1 MNRKRGSSRNAS
13 RGRDIPPRRP
23 LADIAGVLS
32 LYPRDISDFVKSLFL
47 MLVTAVAVAAGEL
60 PDFRPMVAEAVKRGD
75 AKVVIP
81 RGTYRLA
88 PAEGSKA
95 VWSLTGVHDIE
106 IEANGV
112 TLVATKLTRAVGLHA
127 CRNVTIQGLTV
138 DYDPLPFT
146 QGEVA
151 AVAEDKSWIDVKLHA
166 GYPRQPYSR
175 IDVVDPVTR
184 YRKKGMPFLWGTR
197 AEMKG
202 EDTVRVT
209 LKDIGNAAK
218 VGDLASLNT
227 GPGEGGIP
235 HAVAMDRCA
244 HIIFRGLT
252 VHSAPGMGIVEADG
266 DGGNEY
272 LACRVVPG
280 PKPSGASEERLLSTS
295 WDAMQTKT
303 VRRGPHVEGCEIAG
317 AGDDSWSVQSS
328 DFMVLKKES
337 NRLVIACRDEYTLG
351 VETGDRL
358 IARGGGP
365 AVTIIGRRELSR
377 EAAQLA
383 PEILAKLE
391 DAPAWSEW
399 RVSPKCLEVAFESG
413 PPFEAGESIFSPD
426 RMGNGFVFIKNRL
439 HSSGRL
445 LLKAAGRV
453 EDNVLDTPHALT
465 VCPELP
471 ANAAAGIDGLVIRGN
486 RILRA
491 GWFCAAPWSASAGA
505 LSITAGG
512 HGQTLRGP
520 GIFMNL
526 VIEDNVFEDC
536 SGPNL
541 VMSSVQGAVVKG
553 NRFIRPGHENPN
565 PTGASYGIAKDAVV
579 WIAECEGLQMEKNP
593 AIDPGPFV
601 KPVEVIRP
609 SGP

>member
-1 MNRKRGSSRNAS
+1 M
-13 RGRDIPPRRP
+13 
-23 LADIAGVLS
+23 LAMAV
-32 LYPRDISDFVKSLFL
+32 VA
-47 MLVTAVAVAAGEL
+47 TAADL
-60 PDFRPMVAEAVKRGD
+60 PDFRPMVADAVKRGD

-81 RGTYRLA
+81 RGTYRLE

-95 VWSLTGVHDIE
+95 VWSLTGAHDIE
-106 IEANGV
+106 IEAHGV
-112 TLVATKLTRAVGLHA
+112 NLVSTTLTRALSLHA
-127 CRNVTIQGLTV
+127 CHNVTIHGLTV

-175 IDVVDPVTR
+175 IDVVDPATR
-184 YRKKGMPFLWGTR
+184 YRKKGMPCLWGTR
-197 AEMKG
+197 AEMQG
-202 EDTVRVT
+202 VDMVRIT

-218 VGDLASLNT
+218 IGDLASLNT
-227 GPGEGGIP
+227 GPSEGGIP

-244 HIIFRGLT
+244 HIVFHGLM

-280 PKPSGASEERLLSTS
+280 PRPAGATQERLLSTS

-303 VRRGPHVEGCEIAG
+303 VRRGPRVEGCEIAE

-328 DFMVLKKES
+328 DFMVLKKEP
-337 NRLVIACRDEYTLG
+337 NKLVVACRDEYTIG

-358 IARGGGP
+358 MASSSGP
-365 AVTIIGRRELSR
+365 AARITARRELSR
-377 EAAQLA
+377 ESAQLA
-383 PEILAKLE
+383 PETLAKLK

-399 RVSPKCLEVAFESG
+399 RVSPKCVELGFESD
-413 PPFEAGESIFSPD
+413 PPFKVGDSVFSPD

-445 LLKAAGRV
+445 LIKAAGRV

-465 VCPELP
+465 VCPEVP
-471 ANAAAGIDGLVIRGN
+471 GDAAAGIDGLVIRRN
-486 RILRA
+486 KIQRA
-491 GWFCAAPWSASAGA
+491 GWFCPAPWSASAGA

-512 HGQTLRGP
+512 HAQKLRAA
-520 GIFMNL
+520 GIFTNL

-541 VMSSVQGAVVKG
+541 VMSSVRGAVVKG
-553 NRFIRPGHENPN
+553 NRFIRPGHEMPN
-565 PTGASYGIAKDAVV
+565 ATGASYGIAKDAVV
-579 WIAECEGLQMEKNP
+579 WIAECEGLQIEGNP
-593 AIDPGPFV
+593 VSAPGPFA
-601 KPVEVIRP
+601 KQVEVIRP
-609 SGP
+609 PTVPAGP

>member
-1 MNRKRGSSRNAS
+1 M
-13 RGRDIPPRRP
+13 
-23 LADIAGVLS
+23 
-32 LYPRDISDFVKSLFL
+32 
-47 MLVTAVAVAAGEL
+47 AVAAVAAEL

-95 VWSLTGVHDIE
+95 VWSLTGAHDIE
-106 IEANGV
+106 IEAEGV
-112 TLVATKLTRAVGLHA
+112 TLVATKLTRALGLHG
-127 CRNVTIQGLTV
+127 CRNVKIHGLTV

-151 AVAEDKSWIDVKLHA
+151 AVAEDKSWIEVKLHA

-175 IDVVDPVTR
+175 IDVVDRSTR

-202 EDTVRVT
+202 EDTVRIT

-227 GPGEGGIP
+227 GPGEGWIP
-235 HAVAMDRCA
+235 HAVAMDRCSG
-244 HIIFRGLT
+244 IVFRGLT

-280 PKPSGASEERLLSTS
+280 PRPTAGAEERLLSTS

-303 VRRGPHVEGCEIAG
+303 VRRGPRVEGCEITE

-337 NRLVIACRDEYTLG
+337 NKLVIACRDEYTIG
-351 VETGDRL
+351 VEKGDRL
-358 IARGGGP
+358 MARSGGP
-365 AVTIIGRRELSR
+365 APEITARRELSR

-383 PEILAKLE
+383 PEIMAKLK
-391 DAPAWSEW
+391 DAPNWSEW
-399 RVSPKCLEVAFESG
+399 RVSPKCLEVSFESE
-413 PPFEAGESIFSPD
+413 PPFEVGQSVFSPD
-426 RMGNGFVFIKNRL
+426 RMGNGFVFVNNRL

-453 EDNVLDTPHALT
+453 EDNLLDTPHALT
-465 VCPELP
+465 VCPEVP
-471 ANAAAGIDGLVIRGN
+471 ASAAAGIDGLVIRRN
-486 RILRA
+486 KILRA
-491 GWFCAAPWSASAGA
+491 GCFCPAPWSASAGA

-512 HGQTLRGP
+512 HGQKLRAP
-520 GIFMNL
+520 GIFTNL
-526 VIEDNVFEDC
+526 IIEDNVFEDC

-541 VMSSVQGAVVKG
+541 VLSSVRGAVVRG
-553 NRFIRPGHENPN
+553 NRFIRPGHETPN

-579 WIAECEGLQMEKNP
+579 WIAESEDLQMENNP
-593 AIDPGPFV
+593 VSEPGPFAKQV
-601 KPVEVIRP
+601 ALIKPP
-609 SGP
+609 SAPGGP